1 MMKRIVVLVAMVAM
15 MVFLAA
21 PAALALSCDNV
32 SRAAPTGDTSGPIIK
47 GHWVWLPSIGV
58 DEEAWG
64 FFPPGTIGSNGNFTD
79 GETVSLLGTSAK
91 CDPDKTTSRQ
101 TEHGLH
107 TKLAPISQPGEV
119 AFRMYPRREATG
131 GGSS

>member
-1 MMKRIVVLVAMVAM
+1 MMKRIVVLVAMLAM

-32 SRAAPTGDTSGPIIK
+32 SRAAPKGDTSTGPIIK

-64 FFPPGTIGSNGNFTD
+64 FFPPGTLGTNGNFTN
-79 GETVSLLGTSAK
+79 GKTHSLLGNSAH
-91 CDPDKTTSRQ
+91 CPAPDPTSRQ
-101 TEHGLH
+101 TEHG
-107 TKLAPISQPGEV
+107 IQ
-119 AFRMYPRREATG
+119 TG
-131 GGSS
+131 CF

>member
-1 MMKRIVVLVAMVAM
+1 MMKRIVLLVATLAM

-32 SRAAPTGDTSGPIIK
+32 SRAAPKGDTSGPIVK

-64 FFPPGTIGSNGNFTD
+64 FFPPGTEGTNGNYTN
-79 GETVSLLGTSAK
+79 GKTHSLLGTSAQ
-91 CDPDKTTSRQ
+91 CDPSKTTSRQ
-101 TEHGLH
+101 SEHGV
-107 TKLAPISQPGEV
+107 Q
-119 AFRMYPRREATG
+119 TG
-131 GGSS
+131 CF

>member
-1 MMKRIVVLVAMVAM
+1 MMKRIVVLVAMLAM

-32 SRAAPTGDTSGPIIK
+32 SRQAPKGDTSSGPIVK

-64 FFPPGTIGSNGNFTD
+64 FVPPGTEPAGPLLGKPNGNYTN
-79 GETVSLLGTSAK
+79 GKTHSLLGVSAN
-91 CDPDKTTSRQ
+91 CDPSKSTARQ
-101 TEHGLH
+101 SEHGV
-107 TKLAPISQPGEV
+107 Q
-119 AFRMYPRREATG
+119 TG
-131 GGSS
+131 CF

>member
-1 MMKRIVVLVAMVAM
+1 MTKRIVLLVAMLAM

-32 SRAAPTGDTSGPIIK
+32 SRAAPKGETSGPIVK

-64 FFPPGTIGSNGNFTD
+64 FFPPGTLGTNGNFTD
-79 GETVSLLGTSAK
+79 GKTHSLLGTSAQ
-91 CDPDKTTSRQ
+91 CDPSKTTSRQ
-101 TEHGLH
+101 TEHGV
-107 TKLAPISQPGEV
+107 Q
-119 AFRMYPRREATG
+119 TG
-131 GGSS
+131 CF